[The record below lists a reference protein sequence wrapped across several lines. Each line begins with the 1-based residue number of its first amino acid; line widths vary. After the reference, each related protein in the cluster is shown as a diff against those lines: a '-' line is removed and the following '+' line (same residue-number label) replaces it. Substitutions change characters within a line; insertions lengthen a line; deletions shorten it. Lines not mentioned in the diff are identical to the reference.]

1 MNNNNRNVI
10 MNNSARN
17 NNRMSNFRSSIS
29 FNFNEGNINGQI
41 SKFNIY
47 ITLYI

>member
-10 MNNSARN
+10 INNNIRN
-17 NNRMSNFRSSIS
+17 NNRISNFRSSIS
-29 FNFNEGNINGQI
+29 FSFNGGNINGQI

-47 ITLYI
+47 ITLYN